1 MVKVILRKGRDE
13 SVRRFHPW
21 VFSGSIAQI
30 QGTPAEGD
38 LVSVYAAD
46 GTFLACGHY
55 QIGSIAVRILSFD
68 SDVLAPDF
76 WETMISRALAVR
88 IAASLAEPP
97 AGFAPERNMSGSKTS
112 VVGRTNC
119 YRLVHG
125 EGDSLPGLVID
136 YYNGVCVMQAHSVG
150 MFRARKQI
158 CLALQSIYGDAL
170 KAVYDKS
177 SGTAPFK
184 AGLDLVDGYMYRKD
198 GFSDDEQIVPEN

>member
-46 GTFLACGHY
+46 GAFLACGHY

-68 SDVLAPDF
+68 SDILAPDF

-88 IAASLAEPP
+88 ISASLAEPP
-97 AGFAPERNMSGSKTS
+97 AGFAPECCISDSKAS
-112 VVGRTNC
+112 VVGKTNC
-119 YRLVHG
+119 YRLVQG
-125 EGDSLPGLVID
+125 KETAFLGLLLTTI
-136 YYNGVCVMQAHSVG
+136 M
-150 MFRARKQI
+150 
-158 CLALQSIYGDAL
+158 
-170 KAVYDKS
+170 VY
-177 SGTAPFK
+177 
-184 AGLDLVDGYMYRKD
+184 V
-198 GFSDDEQIVPEN
+198 

>member
-68 SDVLAPDF
+68 SDFQGARCAHRC
-76 WETMISRALAVR
+76 ISCRATCR
-88 IAASLAEPP
+88 ICS
-97 AGFAPERNMSGSKTS
+97 
-112 VVGRTNC
+112 
-119 YRLVHG
+119 
-125 EGDSLPGLVID
+125 
-136 YYNGVCVMQAHSVG
+136 
-150 MFRARKQI
+150 
-158 CLALQSIYGDAL
+158 
-170 KAVYDKS
+170 
-177 SGTAPFK
+177 
-184 AGLDLVDGYMYRKD
+184 
-198 GFSDDEQIVPEN
+198 

>member
-68 SDVLAPDF
+68 SDILASDF
-76 WETMISRALAVR
+76 WETMISGRSLC
-88 IAASLAEPP
+88 ASRHL
-97 AGFAPERNMSGSKTS
+97 
-112 VVGRTNC
+112 
-119 YRLVHG
+119 
-125 EGDSLPGLVID
+125 
-136 YYNGVCVMQAHSVG
+136 
-150 MFRARKQI
+150 
-158 CLALQSIYGDAL
+158 LQSHL
-170 KAVYDKS
+170 
-177 SGTAPFK
+177 P
-184 AGLDLVDGYMYRKD
+184 DLLLNAICRVRRHRL
-198 GFSDDEQIVPEN
+198 